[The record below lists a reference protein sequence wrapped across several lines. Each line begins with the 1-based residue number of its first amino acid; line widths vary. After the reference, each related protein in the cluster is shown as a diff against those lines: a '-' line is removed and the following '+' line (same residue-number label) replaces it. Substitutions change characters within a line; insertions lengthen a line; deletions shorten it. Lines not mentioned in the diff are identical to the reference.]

1 MTLKHSL
8 PHCAMICKFSKNRA
22 QIWKKVSIFECF
34 RWLRIPLCPQPLL
47 PSWALENRASQWA
60 LWECTIPYLFQ
71 FSVTPDLVRI
81 LKILEILIIN
91 ISLLQPVV
99 APIYFT
105 QRDTRFKVIRG
116 RMIKIIEAENS
127 ENSEN
132 SENAKNSYF
141 TTRT

>member
-1 MTLKHSL
+1 M
-8 PHCAMICKFSKNRA
+8 
-22 QIWKKVSIFECF
+22 
-34 RWLRIPLCPQPLL
+34 
-47 PSWALENRASQWA
+47 
-60 LWECTIPYLFQ
+60 
-71 FSVTPDLVRI
+71 TPDLVRI

-132 SENAKNSYF
+132 AKNSYF